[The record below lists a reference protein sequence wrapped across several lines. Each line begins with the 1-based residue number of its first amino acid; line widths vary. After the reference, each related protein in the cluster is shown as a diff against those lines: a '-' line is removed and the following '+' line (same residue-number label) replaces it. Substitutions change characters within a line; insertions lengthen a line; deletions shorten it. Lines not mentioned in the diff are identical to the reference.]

1 MNFLQISL
9 TSKCNASCRYCPMAG
24 TRNTDEP
31 KYHLTNEVLI
41 PYIKRNIDPKEWLI
55 ELTGGEPTL
64 YDGISELLNWLS
76 DNGYTVHLRTNGI
89 IPVSPRPGLT
99 RIVAFHDLNRPPEV
113 FDVVLIVDRIQ
124 SAKKIK
130 YCEEHHFK
138 YEVIGF
144 NDEVY
149 GTDYHGFKLG
159 AFIDPN
165 CHQVGCKGDKIEID
179 LQDVGGRVVDMNRLE
194 YAPFK
199 PRILCEHCKVAVDA
213 WRFYENCT

>member
-9 TSKCNASCRYCPMAG
+9 TNKCNFSCWHCPMG
-24 TRNTDEP
+24 KWRNCAAPRWPLCNAE
-31 KYHLTNEVLI
+31 LI
-41 PYIKRNIDPKEWLI
+41 PWLTKCVKPNQWLI

-76 DNGYTVHLRTNGI
+76 EHGYTVHLRTNGI

-99 RIVAFHDLNRPPEV
+99 RIVAFHDLTRPPEV

-138 YEVIGF
+138 YKVIGF

-149 GTDYHGFKLG
+149 GSDFHDFKLG

-199 PRILCEHCKVAVDA
+199 PRIMCEHCKVAVDA
-213 WRFYENCT
+213 WRFYEDRA